1 MADLNNVRNIGIMAH
16 IDAGKTT
23 TTERILFY
31 TGINYKIGEVHDGAA
46 TMDWM
51 EQEQERGI
59 TITSAATTCEWKGT
73 QINIID
79 TPGHVDFTV
88 EVERSLRVLDGAVA
102 VFDGVAG
109 VEPQS
114 ETVWRQAD
122 KYSVP
127 RICFVNKLDRT
138 GADFFF
144 CVDTIVS
151 RLGATPLVLQLPI
164 GAEADFIG
172 LVDLIRMKAMMW
184 RGETQ
189 IGEDYVLEDIPAD
202 LTDKAAEY
210 REKLIETLA
219 EADDDIMHMY
229 LEGEEPSEAQLQ
241 AGIRRATLDG
251 KLTPVLTGTAFKNKG
266 VQPMLDAVVAYLPT
280 PLDVAAI
287 TGHKPGD
294 ESVVME
300 RKPNDEEPFSALAFK
315 IASDPH
321 LGKLTYIRI
330 YSGVLNTGTQVL
342 NSVKDRKER
351 IGKIYRMHANKREEI
366 ASVGAGEIVAVM
378 GLKDT
383 TTGETLCDPA
393 NPIVLESMTFPA
405 PVIEV
410 AIEPKTK
417 GDQDKLATA
426 IQRLAEEDPTF
437 QVHSDE
443 ETGQTIIAGMG
454 ELHLEVIVDRMRG
467 SSRWRPRSASRRW
480 PTARR

>member
-1 MADLNNVRNIGIMAH
+1 
-16 IDAGKTT
+16 
-23 TTERILFY
+23 
-31 TGINYKIGEVHDGAA
+31 
-46 TMDWM
+46 
-51 EQEQERGI
+51 
-59 TITSAATTCEWKGT
+59 TSAATTCEWKGT

-122 KYSVP
+122 KYGVP

-164 GAEADFIG
+164 GAEGDFIG
-172 LVDLIRMKAMMW
+172 LIDLVRMKAMMW

-189 IGEDYVLEDIPAD
+189 MGEDYHLEDIPAEMAD
-202 LTDKAAEY
+202 QAAEY

-229 LEGEEPSEAQLQ
+229 LEGEEPSEEQIQ
-241 AGIRRATLDG
+241 AGIRRATIAS
-251 KLTPVLTGTAFKNKG
+251 KLTPVLTGSAFKNKG

-280 PLDVAAI
+280 PLDVHAV
-287 TGHKPGD
+287 TGYKPSD
-294 ESVVME
+294 ESVELE
-300 RKPNDEEPFSALAFK
+300 RKPSDEEPFSALAFK
-315 IASDPH
+315 IAADPH

-330 YSGVLNTGTQVL
+330 YSGVLNSGTQVL

-366 ASVGAGEIVAVM
+366 ASVGA
-378 GLKDT
+378 
-383 TTGETLCDPA
+383 
-393 NPIVLESMTFPA
+393 
-405 PVIEV
+405 
-410 AIEPKTK
+410 
-417 GDQDKLATA
+417 
-426 IQRLAEEDPTF
+426 
-437 QVHSDE
+437 
-443 ETGQTIIAGMG
+443 
-454 ELHLEVIVDRMRG
+454 
-467 SSRWRPRSASRRW
+467 
-480 PTARR
+480 